1 MYSAVCLLTY
11 RHPAHAIVAQLRMR
25 AGIVMRRAL
34 LIREGAD
41 IRLVEQFD
49 TQLLNALP
57 IDRFNV
63 ILKALTLTLPEDFT
77 LKSVGCCY
85 VHGSTASGSVCTVAQ

>member
-1 MYSAVCLLTY
+1 VAHALPRAMHSPGHVPPLW
-11 RHPAHAIVAQLRMR
+11 HPAHAIVAQLRMR

-49 TQLLNALP
+49 TRSRVLG
-57 IDRFNV
+57 V
-63 ILKALTLTLPEDFT
+63 VT
-77 LKSVGCCY
+77 CM
-85 VHGSTASGSVCTVAQ
+85 VAQSMSPWPQ